1 MSTPH
6 QPKRRQFFKIAS
18 AGSAAAATGGI
29 PMLFTPNAALAEEAL
44 GSAAFKTLVKIARDI
59 FPHDRFE
66 DKLYENAVGVYGEQA
81 KSDAALKKLILD
93 GIAKADADANTRF
106 GKAYA
111 AVAAESDRVQVLKA
125 MADAKDP
132 FFLKIRGDLV
142 VSLYNQPAVWA
153 KLGYQGP
160 SAQLGGY
167 INRGFNDQNW
177 MGEAPGA

>member
-1 MSTPH
+1 MSSPQ

-18 AGSAAAATGGI
+18 AGTVATASGGLSM
-29 PMLFTPNAALAEEAL
+29 MLMPEAALAAEVLGADAL
-44 GSAAFKTLVKIARDI
+44 KTLTKMARDI

-66 DKLYENAVGVYGEQA
+66 DDLYANAVGVYAEQM
-81 KSDAALKKLILD
+81 KSNDELRQTLMNGVDKVNAEAQ
-93 GIAKADADANTRF
+93 ARY

-111 AVAAESDRVQVLKA
+111 DVAAEVDRTRILTD
-125 MADAKDP
+125 MAKAKDP
-132 FFLKIRGDLV
+132 FFGKLRGDLV

-167 INRGFNDQNW
+167 INRGFADQTW
-177 MGEAPGA
+177 MDNL

>member
-1 MSTPH
+1 MSSPQ

-18 AGSAAAATGGI
+18 AGTVATASGGL
-29 PMLFTPNAALAEEAL
+29 PMLFVPNAALAEQAL
-44 GSAAFKTLVKIARDI
+44 GASVFATLTKIARDI

-66 DKLYENAVGVYGEQA
+66 DELYANAVGIYADQVKA
-81 KSDAALKKLILD
+81 DASLMALLQD
-93 GIAKADADANTRF
+93 GVARADADANKRY
-106 GKAYA
+106 GRAYA
-111 AVAAESDRVQVLKA
+111 DVAAESDRVLILKS

-132 FFLKIRGDLV
+132 FFLKLRGDLV

-160 SAQLGGY
+160 SAEHGGY

-177 MGEAPGA
+177 MGDAPGA

>member
-18 AGSAAAATGGI
+18 AGSAAAATGGL

-81 KSDAALKKLILD
+81 KSDAALKQLILD
-93 GIAKADADANTRF
+93 GIAKADADAQSRF

-111 AVAAESDRVQVLKA
+111 DVAAEDERVQVLKA
-125 MADAKDP
+125 MADAKDS

-160 SAQLGGY
+160 SAQQGGY
-167 INRGFNDQNW
+167 INRGFNDQSW
-177 MGEAPGA
+177 MGDAPHA